1 MATEITTWLD
11 NPELEEAFAAYLQA
25 QESGQTDV
33 AETIL
38 RAHPG
43 LADEI
48 AAFHAVR
55 DRVPRPWRVI
65 GATPQGEH
73 IGEFEL
79 MQELGRGG
87 MGVVYKARD
96 KTLNRLVA
104 VKVMRQE
111 RFADADDVNRFRRDA
126 ELLASLRHPN
136 VVQIFHADEVE
147 NAPYFAMELI
157 EGGSLARKLADGWL
171 PTPRQAAELVRIL
184 AEAVQ
189 HAHAAGIV
197 HRDLKPANI
206 LLASDPADH
215 TTHHSPLTTHHPKIT
230 DFGLAKKLDDQES
243 LTRTGAVIGTASYM
257 APEQAKGDSKNVG
270 PAADIYSLG
279 AILYELLTGRPPF
292 VGSSVVE
299 TLEGVRHHEPWPVR
313 QFSPSVP
320 RDLETICLKCLRK
333 IASDRYASARD
344 LADDLQSFLA
354 DRPIQACP
362 VGLLE
367 RLARSFTQVGLSANF
382 HAYSKAYVVAGFV
395 FFAAYAAV
403 FLLAQYRGP
412 EWLIWLM
419 LAVPYTTLFSIF
431 RQHRNPWSG
440 TTAWLPDRQVWA
452 IWIGQF
458 LTSAA
463 MFASIRL
470 SGHDIYDTLLIG
482 IPIQAA
488 LTGLAIFIMGCDYWG
503 GYYATG
509 LAWIAVSLLMALAP
523 AWAPL
528 VYAGFSAVFSW
539 QVAWMLRRLGRLK
552 AALKA

>member
-1 MATEITTWLD
+1 MTTEITTWLD
-11 NPELEEAFAAYLQA
+11 NPELQEAFAAYLQA
-25 QESGQTDV
+25 QESGRTEA
-33 AETIL
+33 AETLL

-79 MQELGRGG
+79 MQELGRGA

-111 RFADADDVNRFRRDA
+111 RFADAADVSRFRRDA

-171 PTPRQAAELVRIL
+171 PTPRQAAELVRVL

-189 HAHAAGIV
+189 HAHAAGII

-206 LLASDPADH
+206 LLASD
-215 TTHHSPLTTHHPKIT
+215 LTDPTQQPKIT
-230 DFGLAKKLDDQES
+230 DFGLAKKIDDQES

-257 APEQAKGDSKNVG
+257 APEQARGDSKNVG

-292 VGSSVVE
+292 VGASVVE
-299 TLEGVRHHEPWPVR
+299 TLERVRHHEPWPVR
-313 QFSPSVP
+313 QLSPSVP

-333 IASDRYASARD
+333 SPSDRYASAGD
-344 LADDLQSFLA
+344 LAADLQNFLSE
-354 DRPIQACP
+354 RPILARP
-362 VGLLE
+362 ASLLE
-367 RLARSFTQVGLSANF
+367 QLARTFTQVGLSADF
-382 HAYSKAYVVAGFV
+382 HAYSKAYIVSGFV
-395 FFAAYAAV
+395 FFAAYGAV
-403 FLLAQYRGP
+403 FLLAHYRGP

-419 LAVPYTTLFSIF
+419 LAIPYTTLFAIF

-440 TTAWLPDRQVWA
+440 VTAWLPDRQVWS
-452 IWIGQF
+452 IWIAQLLGCVV
-458 LTSAA
+458 
-463 MFASIRL
+463 MFAGLRVG
-470 SGHDIYDTLLIG
+470 GHDIFETLLIG

-488 LTGLAIFIMGCDYWG
+488 LTGMAIFVMGCDYWG
-503 GYYATG
+503 GYYGTG
-509 LAWIAVSLLMALAP
+509 LTWIALSLLMALAP
-523 AWAPL
+523 VWAPL
-528 VYAGFSAVFSW
+528 EYAIFSALFSW
-539 QVAWMLRRLGRLK
+539 QVAWMLHRAGRQK
-552 AALKA
+552 ATVKA